1 VVHHDLLS
9 LLDAH
14 LAEMT
19 ALRHVLAAPR
29 PVRPGE
35 RWAAAEQTIRS
46 SERYL
51 LAVEAVLSPT
61 AV

>member
-1 VVHHDLLS
+1 MHYDLLS

-29 PVRPGE
+29 PVHPGE
-35 RWAAAEQTIRS
+35 RWAAAEQTLRS

-51 LAVEAVLSPT
+51 QAVEAVLSPT

>member
-1 VVHHDLLS
+1 MHPDLLA

-19 ALRHVLAAPR
+19 ALRHVLCAPR
-29 PVRPGE
+29 PVQPGE
-35 RWAAAEQTIRS
+35 RWAAAAETVRS
-46 SERYL
+46 AERYR

-61 AV
+61 P